1 MNDKTA
7 AKYRVLLRSW
17 CASVHTAQLEE
28 GMQMAFSALIRDT
41 VIELQMH

>member
-1 MNDKTA
+1 MLHKLA
-7 AKYRVLLRSW
+7 AALILVCISAHELRD
-17 CASVHTAQLEE
+17 